1 MFLIPKEVFG
11 DIHLKTWGIRTA
23 YHADYQ
29 NWFRYFLDFCDKYPV
44 PAVKSERVRLL
55 WEVAGEEAER
65 EAAGS
70 DHPSDHSILKW
81 LAGEGY
87 CDLRGFV

>member
-55 WEVAGEEAER
+55 
-65 EAAGS
+65 
-70 DHPSDHSILKW
+70 
-81 LAGEGY
+81 
-87 CDLRGFV
+87 